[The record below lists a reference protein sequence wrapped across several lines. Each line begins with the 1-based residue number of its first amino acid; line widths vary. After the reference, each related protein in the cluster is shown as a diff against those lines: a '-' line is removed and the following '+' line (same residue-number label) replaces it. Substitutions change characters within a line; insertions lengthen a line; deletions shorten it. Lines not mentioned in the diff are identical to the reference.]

1 MGFVK
6 YDRNLKV
13 IAIKMSR
20 RGMTLAEINV
30 TCDVVRNPVLYLPRG
45 WPLAFTTKQHK
56 FVLAAL
62 EAEPALYSDKIQ
74 SHIVAMTGVQH
85 PLWTI
90 LDELKI

>member
-30 TCDVVRNPVLYLPRG
+30 VIEKKISLTPSLDGIDYMSRLVMSCAIRCFIFPGAGLLHLPPSNTNLYWRL
-45 WPLAFTTKQHK
+45 
-56 FVLAAL
+56 
-62 EAEPALYSDKIQ
+62 
-74 SHIVAMTGVQH
+74 
-85 PLWTI
+85 
-90 LDELKI
+90 